1 MKTRGEFCS
10 ARSFIFVRFEE
21 AIGKLRIADVADDL
35 LHVIRRYTGD
45 GRHVAKK
52 PVVLLYALVDSVAN
66 AEIRVMAGVVGLVD

>member
-10 ARSFIFVRFEE
+10 ARSFVFVRFEE
-21 AIGKLRIADVADDL
+21 AIGKLRIAYVADDL

-52 PVVLLYALVDSVAN
+52 PVVLPHSLVDRVAN